1 MTTVMPSSD
10 RMKKAVQYVSEQR
23 QAEPE
28 KNPKKIADEATLKFD
43 LTPSECEFLVKFV
56 SGEAGQ

>member
-1 MTTVMPSSD
+1 MPNSD

-28 KNPKKIADEATLKFD
+28 KTPEKIVNEATLKFD
-43 LTPSECEFLVKFV
+43 LTPSECEFLAKFV
-56 SGEAGQ
+56 SGDTGQ

>member
-1 MTTVMPSSD
+1 MTTIMPNSD

-28 KNPKKIADEATLKFD
+28 KTPKKIVNEATLKFD
-43 LTPSECEFLVKFV
+43 LTPSECEFLAKFV
-56 SGEAGQ
+56 SGDTGQ